1 MDESRQARR
10 FSGRLP
16 PANCAALQRP
26 RQPKEPLIPTI
37 IRTDRLFDGTGS
49 APYAAEV
56 VIDGERIVEVSRSGG
71 TVAPEGA
78 AIITLEAGTLLPG
91 LIDAHVH
98 LVGSGEPG
106 DNAFGMGDLERS
118 IPTVTLHL
126 YKNALKNLEAGFTT
140 VRDCASRYYA
150 DTALRNMINRGD
162 LPGPRIWA
170 CGLGITSTAGHMD
183 REKVLPP
190 HLALPGPH
198 AIADGPE
205 EARKA
210 VRQNLRYDVDFIK
223 FNATLT
229 EHVRRYK
236 GYCAPEMTADTMQA
250 LIEEAHWHNRRVT
263 AHCYGGE
270 GADWAIA
277 AGIDGIE
284 HGFYLSD
291 PQLERMA
298 AQGTALCPTLSVVGA
313 FRKYGEAALPPGNP
327 WLKFWRT
334 KAIDNAWKT
343 TARARELGVPIIC
356 GTDAAMPYVIHGNN
370 AWELEL
376 LMEAG
381 LSTTEALVSATSAA
395 ADALDF
401 PDVGRVAPDCYADLV
416 FVAGDPLADITVLQD
431 RSRIALVMKGGAV
444 IDDRRAAAVVPAG
457 NGVPA

>member
-1 MDESRQARR
+1 M
-10 FSGRLP
+10 
-16 PANCAALQRP
+16 
-26 RQPKEPLIPTI
+26 PTV
-37 IRTDRLFDGTGS
+37 IRTERLFDGTGNT
-49 APYAAEV
+49 PYAAEI
-56 VIDGERIVEVSRSGG
+56 VIDGERIVEVHRGQG

-78 AIITLEAGTLLPG
+78 TVIELAAGTLLPG

-98 LVGSGEPG
+98 LIGSGEPG
-106 DNAFGMGDLERS
+106 DNAFGLGELERS
-118 IPTVTLHL
+118 IPTVTLHC

-150 DTALRNMINRGD
+150 DIGLRNMINRGE

-183 REKVLPP
+183 REKMLPP
-190 HLALPGPH
+190 HLSLPGPH
-198 AIADGPE
+198 SVADGPE
-205 EARKA
+205 EARKV

-236 GYCAPEMTADTMQA
+236 GYCAPEMTAETMQA
-250 LIEEAHWHNRRVT
+250 LIEESHWHNRRVT
-263 AHCYGGE
+263 AHCYGGD
-270 GADWAIA
+270 GADWAID

-291 PQLERMA
+291 SQLERMA

-313 FRKYGEAALPPGNP
+313 FRTYGEAALPPGNP

-343 TARARELGVPIIC
+343 TGRARALGVKIIC
-356 GTDAAMPYVIHGNN
+356 GTDAAMPYVIHGKN

-376 LMEAG
+376 MVEAG
-381 LSTTEALVSATSAA
+381 LSNNEALVAATGAA
-395 ADALDF
+395 AAALDF
-401 PDVGRVAPDCYADLV
+401 AEVGVIAAERYADFV
-416 FVAGDPLADITVLQD
+416 FVAGDPLADITILQD
-431 RSRIALVMKGGAV
+431 HSRIALVIKGGEIAV
-444 IDDRRAAAVVPAG
+444 DRRTAAQPIPVAA
-457 NGVPA
+457 NGAA